1 MVETLPAPIQ
11 KIAAEVLQHVESA
24 IYSNADNERLPA
36 AEQAQLAEVLGRVRP
51 GRADLSELQPWFQ
64 VVRRQQATLERMEQ
78 HVSEMQ
84 GKDHGQKTWKFAMVQ
99 KIILCLDD
107 ILKSYSRH

>member
-1 MVETLPAPIQ
+1 METLPAPIQ

-84 GKDHGQKTWKFAMVQ
+84 GKGHGKDMQICNGAKNHFV
-99 KIILCLDD
+99 
-107 ILKSYSRH
+107 

>member
-1 MVETLPAPIQ
+1 METLPAPIQ

-84 GKDHGQKTWKFAMVQ
+84 CKDHGQKTWEICNGAKNH
-99 KIILCLDD
+99 LCLDN